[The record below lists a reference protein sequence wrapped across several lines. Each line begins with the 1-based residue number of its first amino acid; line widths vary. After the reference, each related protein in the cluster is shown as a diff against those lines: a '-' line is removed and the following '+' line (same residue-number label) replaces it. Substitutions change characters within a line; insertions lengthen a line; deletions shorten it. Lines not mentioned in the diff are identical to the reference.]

1 MSDIRWGWLLGSA
14 AVGAALGLL
23 MSSGDARRNPYNGR
37 KKRKVKRQNP
47 ADFTDY
53 DLDPSDADFD
63 DKLKAKL
70 EELEKEGVDAKK
82 LAKDIKDSPDD
93 QALKQ
98 EFELKK
104 TGYATLFSQ
113 ASSSKAAVTGKEGE
127 MLREIVKEKEGAK
140 ESGGKIDNIRR
151 KYGLKYA
158 TELEA
163 KKAADPEYQKFV
175 VERDKLIQD
184 TAAARIEKDEA
195 EKAWDD
201 FQSDVAKKIRQADRV
216 LSELEQLK
224 YERALEIDEEE
235 DREFEKNKHYAQK
248 ALRHLEGHNP
258 HHKVHSAPKRRVRN
272 NK

>member
-53 DLDPSDADFD
+53 GLDPSDADFD

-70 EELEKEGVDAKK
+70 EELEKEGVEAKK

-98 EFELKK
+98 EFDRAETELTIANARIQGGRKAIEK
-104 TGYATLFSQ
+104 RSDDLF
-113 ASSSKAAVTGKEGE
+113 KE
-127 MLREIVKEKEGAK
+127 LVVEKEGPATSKMGIKKLKTDYGAK
-140 ESGGKIDNIRR
+140 YSKDLKDKLDNDGGYDMLVQTLAQHQKDAEAA
-151 KYGLKYA
+151 KV
-158 TELEA
+158 A
-163 KKAADPEYQKFV
+163 KK
-175 VERDKLIQD
+175 
-184 TAAARIEKDEA
+184 TAK
-195 EKAWDD
+195 KAWDD
-201 FQSDVAKKIRQADRV
+201 LQLGVAKKIRQADRD
-216 LSELEQLK
+216 LPELEQLK
-224 YERALEIDEEE
+224 YERDLEIDEEE

-248 ALRHLEGHNP
+248 ALRRLEGHNT
-258 HHKVHSAPKRRVRN
+258 HHKAHSAPKRRVRN